1 MRQIV
6 FWQRSKTNSVE
17 KSIFPQMVLEQLN
30 IHMQDNEL
38 TSKPS
43 YLIEIQLKMDYR
55 FNVKAL
61 KHSYKI

>member
-1 MRQIV
+1 
-6 FWQRSKTNSVE
+6 
-17 KSIFPQMVLEQLN
+17 MVLEQLN

-61 KHSYKI
+61 KHSYKIQEKIS